1 MFQLQLSRKKYLH
14 HSSIHLSIVT
24 FFSKIATRQTLC
36 GNTLYSTLEIL
47 NLQFFSFSSA
57 QRGRKEKFNSRR
69 WFQGLYKQTD
79 NGCYCLSGMKR
90 TGGTAVSVDIYT
102 AVTDCRDRI
111 SRAKNRALRKS
122 AGPRSWL
129 RGMCI
134 RMHSPLPWT
143 HEPAYIY
150 PRPRDETAQWQL
162 SRCSPMQWKRQR
174 EGPRLYPRH
183 RPPPLLFSLLVR
195 TDVLLSHRLQL
206 GNLYNNRPSWFSSHH
221 YFEGVLEFEGILRGL
236 RKFDDG
242 ILNGKSDYYVLI
254 LSIYIYI
261 AVLCIILG

>member
-47 NLQFFSFSSA
+47 NLQFFSSSSA

-143 HEPAYIY
+143 HEPAYISQAQGW
-150 PRPRDETAQWQL
+150 DGTMTAFTMFTDAMEAAARRAPL
-162 SRCSPMQWKRQR
+162 ISPTS
-174 EGPRLYPRH
+174 PSPS
-183 RPPPLLFSLLVR
+183 PLLF
-195 TDVLLSHRLQL
+195 T
-206 GNLYNNRPSWFSSHH
+206 
-221 YFEGVLEFEGILRGL
+221 
-236 RKFDDG
+236 
-242 ILNGKSDYYVLI
+242 
-254 LSIYIYI
+254 
-261 AVLCIILG
+261 C